1 MNNEVAKFKAQIEN
15 DVKLHQKRL
24 EQLQRQNAT
33 KEQIEFETEQLQR
46 AKNFLTFGFSYT

>member
-24 EQLQRQNAT
+24 EQLQRQNSPKA
-33 KEQIEFETEQLQR
+33 QIDREAEQLQC
-46 AKNFLTFGFSYT
+46 AKNFLKFGFSYT